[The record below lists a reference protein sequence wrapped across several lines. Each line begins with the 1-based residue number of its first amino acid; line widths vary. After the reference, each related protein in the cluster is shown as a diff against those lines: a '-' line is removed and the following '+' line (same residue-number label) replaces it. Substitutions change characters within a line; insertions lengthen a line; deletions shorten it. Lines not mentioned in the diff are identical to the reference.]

1 MELQR
6 SFNKRRMR
14 WRRRGGKG
22 TERERESLVPF
33 YLDALFTRERGGGVS
48 VGVMIECL
56 DYQLDFR
63 GVYVD
68 DVRSAVAAWNR
79 RTKEEKIRLG
89 VMKGPR
95 GRGGERW
102 RARYHRRR
110 NWGAGRAI
118 GGGEKRAEIFA
129 ATFRVDS
136 RNSVKLETPL
146 TGLDGRRAADS

>member
-1 MELQR
+1 MKAKGWQR
-6 SFNKRRMR
+6 
-14 WRRRGGKG
+14 
-22 TERERESLVPF
+22 ERERENRSF
-33 YLDALFTRERGGGVS
+33 LFTSMHCLRERRGGGVS

-110 NWGAGRAI
+110 N
-118 GGGEKRAEIFA
+118 
-129 ATFRVDS
+129 
-136 RNSVKLETPL
+136 
-146 TGLDGRRAADS
+146 

>member
-1 MELQR
+1 MAKE
-6 SFNKRRMR
+6 
-14 WRRRGGKG
+14 
-22 TERERESLVPF
+22 ERERERIARSFLPRCIV
-33 YLDALFTRERGGGVS
+33 YERGGGVS

-95 GRGGERW
+95 GRGGGELVTIEGEIEARAGRSEEARNER
-102 RARYHRRR
+102 RFSRRR
-110 NWGAGRAI
+110 SVLI
-118 GGGEKRAEIFA
+118 
-129 ATFRVDS
+129 RVTAL
-136 RNSVKLETPL
+136 NSKLP
-146 TGLDGRRAADS
+146 

>member
-1 MELQR
+1 MAKE
-6 SFNKRRMR
+6 
-14 WRRRGGKG
+14 
-22 TERERESLVPF
+22 ERERERIARSFLPRCIV
-33 YLDALFTRERGGGVS
+33 YEREGGVS

-95 GRGGERW
+95 GRGGGELVTIEGEIEA
-102 RARYHRRR
+102 RAGRSEEARNEQRFSRRR
-110 NWGAGRAI
+110 SVLI
-118 GGGEKRAEIFA
+118 
-129 ATFRVDS
+129 RVTAL
-136 RNSVKLETPL
+136 NSKLP
-146 TGLDGRRAADS
+146 

>member
-14 WRRRGGKG
+14 WRRKGGKG
-22 TERERESLVPF
+22 RERERIARSFLPRCIV
-33 YLDALFTRERGGGVS
+33 YERGGGGVS

-89 VMKGPR
+89 VMKGPP

>member
-22 TERERESLVPF
+22 RERERIARSFLPRCIV
-33 YLDALFTRERGGGVS
+33 YERGGGVS

>member
-1 MELQR
+1 MKAKGWQR
-6 SFNKRRMR
+6 KR
-14 WRRRGGKG
+14 
-22 TERERESLVPF
+22 ERERESLVPF
-33 YLDALFTRERGGGVS
+33 YLDALFTRERGGVS

-110 NWGAGRAI
+110 
-118 GGGEKRAEIFA
+118 
-129 ATFRVDS
+129 S
-136 RNSVKLETPL
+136 
-146 TGLDGRRAADS
+146 

>member
-1 MELQR
+1 MKAKGWQR
-6 SFNKRRMR
+6 NR
-14 WRRRGGKG
+14 
-22 TERERESLVPF
+22 ERERIARSFLPRCIVYE
-33 YLDALFTRERGGGVS
+33 RERGGGVS

-95 GRGGERW
+95 GRGGGELVTIEGEIEARAGRSEEARNER
-102 RARYHRRR
+102 RFSRRR
-110 NWGAGRAI
+110 SVLI
-118 GGGEKRAEIFA
+118 
-129 ATFRVDS
+129 RVTAL
-136 RNSVKLETPL
+136 NSKLP
-146 TGLDGRRAADS
+146 

>member
-1 MELQR
+1 MKAKGWQR
-6 SFNKRRMR
+6 NR
-14 WRRRGGKG
+14 
-22 TERERESLVPF
+22 ERERESLVPF

-48 VGVMIECL
+48 VGVMLECL

-95 GRGGERW
+95 GRGGGELVTIEGEIEARAGRSEEARNER
-102 RARYHRRR
+102 RFSRRR
-110 NWGAGRAI
+110 SVLI
-118 GGGEKRAEIFA
+118 
-129 ATFRVDS
+129 RVTAL
-136 RNSVKLETPL
+136 NSKLP
-146 TGLDGRRAADS
+146 

>member
-1 MELQR
+1 M
-6 SFNKRRMR
+6 KA
-14 WRRRGGKG
+14 KG
-22 TERERESLVPF
+22 VAKEERERESLVPF

-95 GRGGERW
+95 GRGGGELVTIEGEIEARAGRSEEARNER
-102 RARYHRRR
+102 RFSRRR
-110 NWGAGRAI
+110 SVLI
-118 GGGEKRAEIFA
+118 
-129 ATFRVDS
+129 RVTAL
-136 RNSVKLETPL
+136 NSKLP
-146 TGLDGRRAADS
+146 

>member
-1 MELQR
+1 MAKEER
-6 SFNKRRMR
+6 
-14 WRRRGGKG
+14 
-22 TERERESLVPF
+22 ERERESLVPF
-33 YLDALFTRERGGGVS
+33 YLDALFTRERGGGGVS

-95 GRGGERW
+95 GRGGGELVTIEGEIEARAGRSEEARNER
-102 RARYHRRR
+102 RFSRRR
-110 NWGAGRAI
+110 SVLI
-118 GGGEKRAEIFA
+118 
-129 ATFRVDS
+129 RVTAL
-136 RNSVKLETPL
+136 NSKLP
-146 TGLDGRRAADS
+146 